1 MTVDS
6 RKKNMHTWWQS
17 QDLIGNSQL
26 QLPADK
32 DDFGWHQF
40 LTNSHVSILPLG
52 GLSIHKRCKPTF
64 TLFVHQNHCKLLHTT
79 HSLNIYIYSIEVIA
93 CIWTFPP
100 LTWLQQNPTNI
111 LVMNNG
117 WSNPSRVDTSQEVHN
132 PNWLPSNIFF
142 ICIISQWWTYH
153 HHLLVLYNWKD
164 LCFIMFQLWI
174 YQMDIWH
181 LIYVQGFKHDYS
193 LEHNHFY
200 APITS
205 KGTHPSRH
213 SAPLVPLQH
222 LTCKGKK
229 YHENPEISV
238 VNGQDFS

>member
-1 MTVDS
+1 MTITRPD
-6 RKKNMHTWWQS
+6 WQFTVAAS
-17 QDLIGNSQL
+17 CWQGWFRVTSVPYKLPCFNPAFRRIVYTQEMQTNIYTFCSSEPL
-26 QLPADK
+26 QTIAHHPFSK
-32 DDFGWHQF
+32 Y
-40 LTNSHVSILPLG
+40 
-52 GLSIHKRCKPTF
+52 
-64 TLFVHQNHCKLLHTT
+64 
-79 HSLNIYIYSIEVIA
+79 IYIYSIEVIA

-132 PNWLPSNIFF
+132 QLPSNIFF